1 MALCT
6 AAAAALAK
14 MSVSHQFL
22 TMSRVYFAPLVN
34 MGHNLL
40 LEVADVLLEL
50 FEGGGQHSVLS
61 FQVFDLVLQLGDLL
75 QLLLPALGGGH
86 PVARPLSLQLD
97 HFLVAHVDRSKG
109 AGSLAAFEPFAT
121 TLAFARLLGRQFLF

>member
-1 MALCT
+1 
-6 AAAAALAK
+6 

-22 TMSRVYFAPLVN
+22 TVSRGRVYFAPLVDV
-34 MGHNLL
+34 GHNLL

-50 FEGGGQHSVLS
+50 FEGGGQQRVLS

-86 PVARPLSLQLD
+86 PVARPLSLQLH
-97 HFLVAHVDRSKG
+97 HFLVVHVDRSEG
-109 AGSLAAFEPFAT
+109 AAGSLAAFGPFAT
-121 TLAFARLLGRQFLF
+121 TLAFDRRLGRQFLW